1 MEDCIFCKIISGDIP
16 AKIVYQD
23 DDVVI
28 FKDVNPAAPVHILA
42 VPTRHISTINDLT
55 EKDAQLL
62 GTLMLRLKDAAQ
74 GYTELKNSYRIIAN
88 CGRES
93 GQSVF
98 HVHLHLLGGRRMGW
112 PPG

>member
-42 VPTRHISTINDLT
+42 VPRRHIATINDLV
-55 EKDAQLL
+55 EEDSHLL
-62 GTLMLRLKDAAQ
+62 GALILRLKAAAQ
-74 GYTELKNSYRIIAN
+74 EFPELKNSYRIIAN

-98 HVHLHLLGGRRMGW
+98 HIHLHLLGCRSMEW

>member
-16 AKIVYQD
+16 ANIVYQD

-28 FKDVNPAAPVHILA
+28 FEDVNPVAPVHILA
-42 VPTRHISTINDLT
+42 VPRRHISTINDLN
-55 EKDAQLL
+55 EEDAQLL
-62 GTLMLRLKDAAQ
+62 GTLMLRLKAAAQ

-98 HVHLHLLGGRRMGW
+98 HVHLHLLGGRSMRW